1 MFSRLFRGHS
11 RTAVALLAAGLAMG
25 YVTTASAQQAP
36 PAGGAAPAATA
47 SGRGG
52 GGRGGQVRSVYSDYT
67 GFTKLWDGQTFTN
80 WDGESDVWSIQDGAI
95 YADTTKTP
103 GQHHI
108 HYVGP
113 GAIMKNFD
121 LRVEMKMSATG
132 ANGGIQYR
140 SRLLGEPHNG
150 SLQDPMGKDMPKGIT
165 TVKQALDAG
174 IIKMPEA
181 NPNTGAGRGPGGGF
195 GGGQAG
201 APQEGGCTATVPSGG
216 GGAGR
221 GGPGGPGAATAGGA
235 APGRGA
241 GAPGG
246 GRTPQPPNPWQVSG
260 YQYDMS
266 SANNFTGQL
275 YEGQGRG
282 IVNPPGCFV
291 ILGPNNVNVQMGT
304 VIKDPASA
312 AHEYK
317 GVDGEWN
324 QLEVIAID
332 NTLIHLMNGQVIT
345 ITIDNDPAKRASQ
358 GIMSLQLEASGQIWY
373 RNVYV
378 KSLD

>member
-1 MFSRLFRGHS
+1 MFSRVFRGHS
-11 RTAVALLAAGLAMG
+11 RTAVTLLAGGLAIG
-25 YVTTASAQQAP
+25 YLTTASAQQAP
-36 PAGGAAPAATA
+36 PAGGAAPTAA
-47 SGRGG
+47 GGGPG
-52 GGRGGQVRSVYSDYT
+52 GGRRGGPVRPVYSDYT
-67 GFTKLWDGQTFTN
+67 GFTKLWDGQTFNN
-80 WDGESDVWSIQDGAI
+80 WDGETDVWSIDHGAI
-95 YADTTKTP
+95 HADTTKTP

-165 TVKQALDAG
+165 TVQQALAAG

-181 NPNTGAGRGPGGGF
+181 NPNAGAGRGAGRGPGGRF
-195 GGGQAG
+195 GGGQA
-201 APQEGGCTATVPSGG
+201 ATTPQVGGCSATVPS
-216 GGAGR
+216 
-221 GGPGGPGAATAGGA
+221 GA
-235 APGRGA
+235 APGRGTP

-246 GRTPQPPNPWQVSG
+246 GRAPQPPNPWQVSG
-260 YQYDMS
+260 YQFDMS

-275 YEGQGRG
+275 YEGQGRS
-282 IVNPPGCFV
+282 IVNSPGCFV
-291 ILGPNNVNVQMGT
+291 ILGPNNVNTQMGT

-312 AHEYK
+312 AHAYN

-324 QLEVIAID
+324 QLEIIALD
-332 NTLIHLMNGQVIT
+332 NTLIHMMNGQVIT

-358 GIMSLQLEASGQIWY
+358 GIMSLQLEGSGQIWY

-378 KSLD
+378 KPLD

>member
-1 MFSRLFRGHS
+1 MFSRSNRSCF
-11 RTAVALLAAGLAMG
+11 RTALAVLAGGLALGCLMA
-25 YVTTASAQQAP
+25 ASAQQTP
-36 PAGGAAPAATA
+36 PPGGAAPTAAP
-47 SGRGG
+47 GGPGG
-52 GGRGGQVRSVYSDYT
+52 GGRGGQVRAVYSDYT
-67 GFTKLWDGQTFTN
+67 GFTKLWDGQTFNN
-80 WDGESDVWSIQDGAI
+80 WDGESDVWSIENGAI
-95 YADTTKTP
+95 HADTTKTP
-103 GQHHI
+103 GQHHV

-174 IIKMPEA
+174 IIKMPEP
-181 NPNTGAGRGPGGGF
+181 NPNAGAGRGAGRGPGGGF
-195 GGGQAG
+195 GGGQART
-201 APQEGGCTATVPSGG
+201 PQVGGCLATVPTDASF
-216 GGAGR
+216 GAGR
-221 GGPGGPGAATAGGA
+221 GA
-235 APGRGA
+235 A

-246 GRTPQPPNPWQVSG
+246 APAGVRAPQPPNPWQVSG
-260 YQYDMS
+260 YQFDMS
-266 SANNFTGQL
+266 SANNYTGQL
-275 YEGQGRG
+275 YEGQGRS

-312 AHEYK
+312 AHPYN

-324 QLEVIAID
+324 QLEIIAID

-345 ITIDNDPAKRASQ
+345 ITVDNDPTKRATL
-358 GIMSLQLEASGQIWY
+358 GIMSLQLEGSGQIWY

-378 KSLD
+378 KPLD

>member
-1 MFSRLFRGHS
+1 MFSRLFRAHF
-11 RTAVALLAAGLAMG
+11 RTAVALLTGGLAIG
-25 YVTTASAQQAP
+25 YLTPASAQQAP
-36 PAGGAAPAATA
+36 PAAPGGP
-47 SGRGG
+47 G

-67 GFTKLWDGQTFTN
+67 GFTKLWDGQSFNN
-80 WDGESDVWSIQDGAI
+80 WDGESDVWSIDNGAI
-95 YADTTKTP
+95 HADTTKTP

-140 SRLLGEPHNG
+140 SRLLVAPHNG

-174 IIKMPEA
+174 IIKMPEP
-181 NPNTGAGRGPGGGF
+181 NPNAGAGRGAGRGPGGGF

-201 APQEGGCTATVPSGG
+201 APQVGGCSATVPTDASFS
-216 GGAGR
+216 AGR
-221 GGPGGPGAATAGGA
+221 GAPGAPAGAGAA

-241 GAPGG
+241 GAGGG
-246 GRTPQPPNPWQVSG
+246 GRAPQPPNPWQVSG

-266 SANNFTGQL
+266 SANNYTGQL
-275 YEGQGRG
+275 YEGQGRS

-312 AHEYK
+312 AHPYN

-324 QLEVIAID
+324 QLEIIAID

-345 ITIDNDPAKRASQ
+345 ITIDSDPARRASQ
-358 GIMSLQLEASGQIWY
+358 GIMSLQLEATGQIWY

-378 KSLD
+378 KSFD